1 MTIVDS
7 LKKLYTAMGG
17 NASDVADMT
26 LNAEIVNAL
35 SSLMMT
41 MVQDGT
47 MRKISIGTQE
57 MTAGTTPLETGA
69 IYLQYEV

>member
-1 MTIVDS
+1 MTIVDA
-7 LKKLYTAMGG
+7 LKNLYTAMGG

-26 LNAEIVNAL
+26 LNAEIINAL
-35 SSLMMT
+35 SSLTMT
-41 MVQDGT
+41 MVQDGA
-47 MRKISIGTQE
+47 MRKISMGTQE